1 MKKSSADICR
11 QWPEETGSEFGK
23 MLGQDNENTANQ
35 KEIWDIKFLE
45 SIGWKITCE
54 LISKI

>member
-1 MKKSSADICR
+1 MKKASADICR

-35 KEIWDIKFLE
+35 KEIWDIKF
-45 SIGWKITCE
+45 
-54 LISKI
+54 